1 MIQSRN
7 TAAFTL
13 IELLVVIAII
23 GILAS
28 LLLPAL
34 ASGRARA
41 RRSACLN
48 NLRQTYLAFQT
59 YAHDFDGAVPLG
71 YRGGRKQWN
80 TMVYSGTANK
90 FVLFGVLHTAGFV
103 ENPRMLYCPAETA
116 PEQMFNTATNPWPPG
131 VSGVNVQ
138 GGYASRPLVDWGFGD
153 APADWPRLDLLPRGA
168 LLADGLGQ
176 PDRVDSRHRTG
187 ANVAYTDGSAR
198 WVKRSV
204 FDKPLSLCPSISPSC
219 NAAQDQIWAALDAAP

>member
-1 MIQSRN
+1 MSRSRN
-7 TAAFTL
+7 ITAFTL
-13 IELLVVIAII
+13 IELLVVIAIV

-41 RRSACLN
+41 RRTACLN

-116 PEQMFNTATNPWPPG
+116 PEQMFNTSTNPWPPG

-138 GGYASRPLVDWGFGD
+138 GGYASRPLVDWGLGD
-153 APADWPRLDLLPRGA
+153 SPANWLRLDLLPRGA

-176 PDRVDSRHRTG
+176 PERVDSRHRLG
-187 ANVAYTDGSAR
+187 ANVAYTDGSVR

-204 FDKPLSLCPSISPSC
+204 FDTPLSLCPSISPSC
-219 NAAQDQIWAALDAAP
+219 NAAQDQIWTTLDTAP

>member
-1 MIQSRN
+1 MARSKNI
-7 TAAFTL
+7 AAFTL

-28 LLLPAL
+28 LLLPVL
-34 ASGRARA
+34 ANGRARA
-41 RRSACLN
+41 RRAACLN
-48 NLRQTYLAFQT
+48 NLRQTYLTFQA
-59 YAHDFDGAVPLG
+59 YANDFDGAVPLG

-80 TMVYSGTANK
+80 TMVFSGTANK

-116 PEQMFNTATNPWPPG
+116 PEQMFNTSTNPWPPG
-131 VSGVNVQ
+131 VTGVNVQ
-138 GGYASRPLVDWGFGD
+138 GGYASRPLVDWGLGD
-153 APADWPRLDLLPRGA
+153 TPANWVRLDPLTRGA

-176 PDRVDSRHRTG
+176 PERVNSRHRTG
-187 ANVAYTDGSAR
+187 VNVAYTDGSAR

-204 FDKPLSLCPSISPSC
+204 FDTPLSLCPNISPAC
-219 NAAQDQIWAALDAAP
+219 NTAQDQIWTALDTAP

>member
-1 MIQSRN
+1 MTRSKSI
-7 TAAFTL
+7 AAFTL

-34 ASGRARA
+34 AKGRSRA
-41 RRSACLN
+41 QRATCLN

-59 YAHDFDGAVPLG
+59 YAHDYEGAVPLG

-90 FVLFGVLHTAGFV
+90 FVLFGVLHTAGFL

-131 VSGVNVQ
+131 ISGVNVQ
-138 GGYASRPLVDWGFGD
+138 GGYASRPLVDWALGD
-153 APADWPRLDLLPRGA
+153 TPTQWARLDPLTRGA

-176 PDRVDSRHRTG
+176 PERVDSRHRTG

-204 FDKPLSLCPSISPSC
+204 FDQPLSLCPSISPAC
-219 NAAQDQIWAALDAAP
+219 NAAQDRVWAALDAAP

>member
-1 MIQSRN
+1 MTPFRKA
-7 TAAFTL
+7 TAFTL
-13 IELLVVIAII
+13 IELLVVIAIV

-34 ASGRARA
+34 ASGRARS
-41 RRSACLN
+41 RRAACLN

-90 FVLFGVLHTAGFV
+90 YVLFGVLHTAGFV
-103 ENPRMLYCPAETA
+103 ENPRMLYCPGETA

-138 GGYASRPLVDWGFGD
+138 GGYASRPLVDWALGD
-153 APADWPRLDLLPRGA
+153 TPTEWVRLDTLTRGA

-176 PDRVDSRHRTG
+176 PERVDSRHRTG
-187 ANVAYTDGSAR
+187 ANVAYTDGSVR
-198 WVKRSV
+198 WVKRAV
-204 FDKPLSLCPSISPSC
+204 FDTPLSLCPTIGPSC
-219 NAAQDQIWAALDAAP
+219 NAAQDQIWTALDTAP